1 MANVKKSLEYTCI
14 FGGGAIRGIAYVGA
28 IKALEELSV
37 EINTYAGSSVGA
49 IFAGLLAVGYN
60 AEELKEIF
68 MQANYELFRDIHFGF
83 AKDFA
88 LSKGEIFLDW
98 IRGLIE
104 KKYYG
109 MDYNEEGN
117 EPVTFADINKTLVI
131 ITTDLTNF
139 KYKEFS
145 KQETPNVE
153 IAFAIRASASMP
165 GLVKPVIDEE
175 NSAQLVDGDLQKSWP
190 AWRLSKNLCP
200 DDGRI
205 LEFRPEGDY
214 GGKGQNAINFIN
226 TVYSCVTSIATDY
239 VMDLYGYKDK
249 FDYVKIN
256 TGSVVIV
263 DFNQSKEKRQEL
275 IDIGYAQTI
284 DYFNDALI
292 EKKKKI
298 VKHYKNVLKHLNQ
311 IKKCV
316 IENRIKD
323 AQNEIGQ
330 LYITLFAAKKY
341 IDLKYVNMIEKFKEN
356 FICNLKSIPFVG
368 ICSLN
373 NANFMKSQ
381 ISVLSIHM
389 EEKVMELESYI
400 FKL

>member
-1 MANVKKSLEYTCI
+1 MTNNTKSLEYTCI
-14 FGGGAIRGIAYVGA
+14 FGGGAIRGVAYVGA
-28 IKALEELSV
+28 IKALEELGV
-37 EINTYAGSSVGA
+37 NVTTYAGSSVGA
-49 IFAGLLAVGYN
+49 IFAGLLAVGYS

-83 AKDFA
+83 GKDFA

-98 IRGLIE
+98 LRSLVE

-109 MDYNEEGN
+109 LDYNEEGN
-117 EPVTFADINKTLVI
+117 EPVTFSDIEKNVVI

-145 KQETPNVE
+145 KAQTPDVE
-153 IAFAIRASASMP
+153 LAFAIRVSASMP
-165 GLVKPVIDEE
+165 GLVKPVIEE
-175 NSAQLVDGDLQKSWP
+175 NGALLVDGDLQKSWP

-200 DDGRI
+200 DEGRI

-214 GGKGQNAINFIN
+214 GGKGQNAINYLN
-226 TVYSCVTSIATDY
+226 TIYSCVTSIATDY
-239 VMDLYGYKDK
+239 VIDLYGYKDK
-249 FDYVKIN
+249 FDYIKIN

-275 IDIGYAQTI
+275 IDVGYAQTI
-284 DYFNDALI
+284 DYFNNDLV

-298 VKHYKNVLKHLNQ
+298 VKHYKNVAKHLHKIQ
-311 IKKCV
+311 KCI

-323 AQNEIGQ
+323 AQNELGQ
-330 LYITLFAAKKY
+330 LYISLFTSKKY
-341 IDLKYVNMIEKFKEN
+341 IDLKYVNMIEKFREGFDSNIKT
-356 FICNLKSIPFVG
+356 IPFIG
-368 ICSLN
+368 ISSLN
-373 NANFMKSQ
+373 NAKLMKAQ
-381 ISVLSIHM
+381 ITTLTIQL

>member
-1 MANVKKSLEYTCI
+1 MANINKSLEYTCI
-14 FGGGAIRGIAYVGA
+14 FGGGAIRGVSYVGA
-28 IKALEELSV
+28 IKALEELGV
-37 EINTYAGSSVGA
+37 KINTYAGSSVGA
-49 IFAGLLAVGYN
+49 IFAGLFAVGYN

-83 AKDFA
+83 GKDFA
-88 LSKGEIFLDW
+88 ISKGEIFLDW
-98 IRGLIE
+98 LRDLIE

-109 MDYNEEGN
+109 LDYNKEGN
-117 EPVTFADINKTLVI
+117 EPVTFADIDKNLVI

-145 KQETPNVE
+145 KAETPNVE
-153 IAFAIRASASMP
+153 LAFAIRVSASMP
-165 GLVKPVIDEE
+165 GLVKPVIEE
-175 NSAQLVDGDLQKSWP
+175 NGSLLVDGDLQKSWP

-200 DDGRI
+200 DEGRI

-214 GGKGQNAINFIN
+214 GGKGQNAINYLN
-226 TVYSCVTSIATDY
+226 TIYSCVTSIATDY
-239 VMDLYGYKDK
+239 VIDLYGHKDK

-275 IDIGYAQTI
+275 INLGYSQTL
-284 DYFNDALI
+284 DYFNNFLP

-298 VKHYKNVLKHLNQ
+298 VKHYKNILKHINK
-311 IKKCV
+311 IKKDIV
-316 IENRIKD
+316 DNRIKD
-323 AQNEIGQ
+323 AQNELGQ
-330 LYITLFAAKKY
+330 LYIDLLSAKKY
-341 IDLKYVNMIEKFKEN
+341 IDLKDVNLIEKFKEN
-356 FICNLKSIPFVG
+356 FMTNLKTIPFIG
-368 ICSLN
+368 MHSLSN
-373 NANFMKSQ
+373 GKFMQSQ
-381 ISVLSIHM
+381 IYMLAIQI